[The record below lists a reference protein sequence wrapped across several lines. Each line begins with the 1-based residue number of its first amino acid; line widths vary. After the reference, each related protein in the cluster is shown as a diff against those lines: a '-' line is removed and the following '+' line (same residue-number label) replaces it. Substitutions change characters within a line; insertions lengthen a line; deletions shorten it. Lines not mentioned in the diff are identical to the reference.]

1 MRIFIIKNV
10 YTHRGW
16 WQCTVA
22 MAKWSFVHTFFF
34 ALKSSIYS
42 YWKIVFSLLIRIF
55 CVLKMRIFYI
65 FLKNWFAGFWLV
77 VFYRE
82 DQSSFDPL
90 PSIFLFNKK
99 KKGWNLNTPLLNW
112 FFLFFSWIYSSGWKC
127 CIRPMG
133 LNRLWCCAAGESGLA
148 KCLINN
154 WRLWWMSVSQ
164 WKRRMLTRNH
174 DTMYWWILRE
184 NSKWDFKRE
193 QKLNFKRK

>member
-10 YTHRGW
+10 YTHRGC

-22 MAKWSFVHTFFF
+22 MAKWSFVHTSFLLWRVVFI
-34 ALKSSIYS
+34 LIEKL
-42 YWKIVFSLLIRIF
+42 FSLFWFGFFVWWKCEFFIF
-55 CVLKMRIFYI
+55 

-112 FFLFFSWIYSSGWKC
+112 FFFYFLVGSIHRVGNVVSDQWDWIGCDAAQQGKVGWLNVSLIIDACDGCLSANEKDGC
-127 CIRPMG
+127 LHETMIPCID
-133 LNRLWCCAAGESGLA
+133 E
-148 KCLINN
+148 
-154 WRLWWMSVSQ
+154 
-164 WKRRMLTRNH
+164 
-174 DTMYWWILRE
+174 Y
-184 NSKWDFKRE
+184 
-193 QKLNFKRK
+193 